1 MSDLLKNIY
10 QIPCYFQKNTLSLRQ
25 KHIKITR
32 TRLYVLLSALVFVIA
47 IGAIAY
53 ATCSKAMTAER
64 HARYAGIMNI
74 ASEK

>member
-1 MSDLLKNIY
+1 M
-10 QIPCYFQKNTLSLRQ
+10 
-25 KHIKITR
+25 
-32 TRLYVLLSALVFVIA
+32 LLSALVFVIA

>member
-1 MSDLLKNIY
+1 MKQTSH
-10 QIPCYFQKNTLSLRQ
+10 SS
-25 KHIKITR
+25 IKR

-64 HARYAGIMNI
+64 HALSLGGDLVYDSDYHNGCRFIVEMP
-74 ASEK
+74 K